1 MNAGLIE
8 RKLINMGF
16 RVDNPGILTT
26 IQDSGRFGYEKFG
39 VSPSGAMDFV
49 SFTLA
54 NILAGNPDNESALE
68 FTIAGATLTFDAE
81 AVIAITGADMS
92 PTINNKPCEM
102 YRALK
107 VNSGDVL
114 KLGFVKDSCRAYLAV
129 HGGLDLPL
137 IMGSRAAAIQNH
149 IGKKLQKGDYIS
161 IRKSET
167 PVINLETRFITAP
180 ELPKNEKIVR
190 VILGPQDDAFTK
202 EGLENFLTQPYKVSK
217 DFDRM
222 GYRLEGAKI
231 THKNDCNIISDGMV
245 TGAIQIPG
253 SGQPIIMMS
262 ERQTIGGY
270 TKIAVVITANLP
282 LIGQSKEGDVLRF
295 KAVSVEEAHEEL
307 RKIHDDFNNIRER
320 LDSGN
325 INANINAN
333 YYKITVDGQAF
344 DVSVEKL

>member
-107 VNSGDVL
+107 VRTSLHNLHNLRNIMRICDIFIIASD
-114 KLGFVKDSCRAYLAV
+114 DSE
-129 HGGLDLPL
+129 L
-137 IMGSRAAAIQNH
+137 IS
-149 IGKKLQKGDYIS
+149 
-161 IRKSET
+161 
-167 PVINLETRFITAP
+167 
-180 ELPKNEKIVR
+180 
-190 VILGPQDDAFTK
+190 
-202 EGLENFLTQPYKVSK
+202 
-217 DFDRM
+217 
-222 GYRLEGAKI
+222 
-231 THKNDCNIISDGMV
+231 
-245 TGAIQIPG
+245 
-253 SGQPIIMMS
+253 
-262 ERQTIGGY
+262 
-270 TKIAVVITANLP
+270 
-282 LIGQSKEGDVLRF
+282 
-295 KAVSVEEAHEEL
+295 
-307 RKIHDDFNNIRER
+307 
-320 LDSGN
+320 
-325 INANINAN
+325 
-333 YYKITVDGQAF
+333 
-344 DVSVEKL
+344 